1 MENVMVYMTFP
12 GIEEAKRIGALI
24 VEKRLAACV
33 NIIEGMTSMYWWESR
48 IENASEVV
56 VIAKTRKDLM
66 DRLTEFVKSM
76 HSYKVPCIAGIPITG
91 GNPEFLKWIE
101 KETLTA

>member
-12 GIEEAKRIGALI
+12 GIDEAKKTGALI

-48 IENASEVV
+48 IETATEVV

-66 DRLTEFVKSM
+66 DKLTAFVKSV
-76 HSYKVPCIAGIPITG
+76 HSYKIPCIVSVPITG
-91 GNPEFLKWIE
+91 GNPDFLKWIE
-101 KETLTA
+101 EETLPT